1 MSSNQP
7 PQGPFTPQHGPYGQ
21 QPPTQPPGQPPQQ
34 GPYGPPVYGQPG
46 YGQPGAGQPVYG
58 QPGYGQPGYGQQPPG
73 AYGPYGPGQPGQ
85 PPQGPPPGWQQ
96 PEYIS
101 GGGGSGRGSR
111 RGLVVGG
118 AVLASLL
125 VLGGVSFGVYSLLD
139 GSGDQPAEAMP
150 GSAVAYM
157 RIDLDPSAGQKVDLL
172 RLLRKV
178 PDFEEATGIS
188 SDQADLRELV
198 AEEVLPSL
206 GCELTYEKDFE
217 PWLGDRAGF
226 AVVPVDETVTGVFAV
241 QVTDQEAARAAVED
255 LVACSGSMDMLGGDE
270 IVEPAVEDLDAQT
283 SLVTGATVE
292 PESSDDAPGID
303 FAGDYMVLTEPQ
315 HLKAM
320 MDEIETSSLAD
331 NETFGSDMDAMGEQ
345 GIASYW
351 FDFDAMRDIP
361 EFEEQLQASGSSEFY
376 DRFHASYGAIRAGD
390 DYIEAFASA
399 RIDDELS
406 DARTPIGEL
415 PESTMVA
422 ASFSGGGDLV
432 QRYWG
437 DFEEFMAMTGADS
450 GLSEFEE
457 GSGLDLPEALITIFG
472 DSLTFSM
479 SPDGL
484 DPETLEAE
492 DPARLDLG
500 ARVVT
505 DGAALQDIITRVE
518 ELSAEGGEPID
529 LVTSETDDGLVVAS
543 NQEYADA
550 VSGGGSLGDSDKFQ
564 TAIPD
569 ADDSVGVFYVDLDQV
584 RDVAAGFDDADA
596 QEAVRYLEP
605 LEAAGFSVVQNDGS
619 VDTVLR
625 LTFD

>member
-1 MSSNQP
+1 MSNQP
-7 PQGPFTPQHGPYGQ
+7 PEGPFTPHHGPYGQ
-21 QPPTQPPGQPPQQ
+21 QPQQPPPTQPPGQPPQ
-34 GPYGPPVYGQPG
+34 GPYGQPAYGQPG
-46 YGQPGAGQPVYG
+46 YGQPTYG
-58 QPGYGQPGYGQQPPG
+58 RPGPGGYGQQQPP
-73 AYGPYGPGQPGQ
+73 APYGPYGPGQPGQ

-111 RGLVVGG
+111 RGLVVVG

-125 VLGGVSFGVYSLLD
+125 VLGGVSFGAYSVLN
-139 GSGDQPAEAMP
+139 GGGDQPAEAMP
-150 GSAVAYM
+150 GSSVAYM
-157 RIDLDPSAGQKVDLL
+157 RIDLDPSAGQKVDLF

-178 PDFEEATGIS
+178 PEFEEATGIS
-188 SDQADLRELV
+188 SDTADLRELI
-198 AEEVLPSL
+198 AEKALPSL
-206 GCELTYEKDFE
+206 GCDLTYENDFE

-226 AVVPVDETVTGVFAV
+226 AVVPVEDTVTAVFAV
-241 QVTDQEAARAAVED
+241 QVTDQEAARAAVDD
-255 LVACSGSMDMLGGDE
+255 LVACGDGSMDMFDGEDLA
-270 IVEPAVEDLDAQT
+270 EPATAELDAQT
-283 SLVTGATVE
+283 SLMSGVTDE

-315 HLKAM
+315 HLKTM

-345 GIASYW
+345 GVASYW

-406 DARTPIGEL
+406 DDRTPIGDL
-415 PESTMVA
+415 PENTMVA

-432 QRYWG
+432 ERYWG
-437 DFEEFMAMTGADS
+437 DLEEFMSMTGADIGLDDVEEQS
-450 GLSEFEE
+450 GLSF
-457 GSGLDLPEALITIFG
+457 PETLVTLFG

-484 DPETLEAE
+484 DPETLQAE
-492 DPARLDLG
+492 DPAQLDLG
-500 ARVVT
+500 ARFVT
-505 DGAALQDIITRVE
+505 DGAALEDIITRLE
-518 ELSAEGGEPID
+518 ELAADEGEPFD
-529 LVTSETDDGLVVAS
+529 LVTSETEDGLVVAS
-543 NQEYADA
+543 NQEYADEVA
-550 VSGGGSLGDSDKFQ
+550 GGGSLGDSDKFQ
-564 TAIPD
+564 TAVPN

-584 RDVAAGFDDADA
+584 RDVAGGFDDEGA
-596 QEAVRYLEP
+596 QEAVRYLDP
-605 LEAAGFSVVQNDGS
+605 FEAAGFSVVQNDGS
-619 VDTVLR
+619 VDTVFR
-625 LTFD
+625 LTFDD